1 MEINITKN
9 FNEIFD
15 ALSKKNMNITAIAK
29 AMGFTTSAQLHSVSK
44 GESMLSTKAIVSLI
58 QNANINPAYIFLGK
72 GNMFLSDED
81 ETEILKKENREW
93 IQRHNEAVK
102 VVMNL
107 HQMIQQ
113 LQKRNDDL
121 IDITSAALKYHQ
133 DNKDKDPQASDDPD
147 IDTIIS
153 HYKKMI
159 EIKDKYPAHEEIIAK
174 KGSLKQE
181 KK

>member
-9 FNEIFD
+9 FNEIFE

-58 QNANINPAYIFLGK
+58 QNANINPVYIFLGK

-81 ETEILKKENREW
+81 ETEILKKENQKW
-93 IQRHNEAVK
+93 IQKHDEALK

-107 HQMIQQ
+107 HQMIEQ
-113 LQKRNDDL
+113 LRKRNDDL
-121 IDITSAALKYHQ
+121 INITSAALKYHQ
-133 DNKDKDPQASDDPD
+133 EKKEKEPQASDDYD
-147 IDTIIS
+147 AEAILT
-153 HYKKMI
+153 HYKKII
-159 EIKDKYPAHEEIIAK
+159 EMKDSHPADEEIIAK
-174 KGSLKQE
+174 NESLKPE